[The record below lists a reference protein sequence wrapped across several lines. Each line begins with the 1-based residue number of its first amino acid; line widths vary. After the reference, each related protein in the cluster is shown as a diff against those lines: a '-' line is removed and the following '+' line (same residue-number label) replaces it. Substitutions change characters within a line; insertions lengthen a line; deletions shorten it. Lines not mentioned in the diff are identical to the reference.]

1 MMVQGGKMSEAEQQ
15 TSEIEVKS
23 KTSRPSRG
31 FGQRLAI
38 GLSSA
43 ICILLFQNCG
53 TDFVPL
59 DDSALSGLGKFV
71 CGSTLEETYGKTYQ
85 KFGQQNCVSCHG
97 GTQSPKFAL
106 TDPALAYAE
115 FVKTTAAN
123 FRTYALNPSHGG
135 AAGGPEH
142 EAALSIAE
150 TNFNSCKSGGG
161 EGDGAVITVRT
172 QPLPLTAT
180 AALQVRIFNN
190 LSGQLQLGSTNIG
203 AAQLDFQVRVDTA
216 INPPAYVIARPRLQ
230 TGTLPLRVKSMFVMI
245 NGVRIPTATTFISID
260 RTLAANT
267 TLANGTLAAGSAIFE
282 YPGAVPATDTVQ
294 FEFEILQAQ

>member
-1 MMVQGGKMSEAEQQ
+1 MSEAEQQ

-23 KTSRPSRG
+23 KSGRASRG

-43 ICILLFQNCG
+43 VCILLFQNCG

-59 DDSALSGLGKFV
+59 DNAALSGLGKFV
-71 CGSTLEETYGKTYQ
+71 CGSTLEETYAKTYQ
-85 KFGQQNCVSCHG
+85 KFAQQNCVSCHG
-97 GTQSPKFAL
+97 GTQAPRFAL
-106 TDPALAYAE
+106 GDPALAYAE
-115 FVKTTAAN
+115 FVKTTQTN

-142 EAALSIAE
+142 EAEVTTSE
-150 TNFNSCKSGGG
+150 TNFNSCKPSGGG
-161 EGDGAVITVRT
+161 GGLVITART

-203 AAQLDFQVRVDTA
+203 AAQLDFQVRVDTT

-230 TGTLPLRVKSMFVMI
+230 TGTLPLRVRAIYIMI
-245 NGVRIPTATTFISID
+245 NGVRIPTATAFMSID
-260 RTLAANT
+260 RTIAANT
-267 TLANGTLAAGSAIFE
+267 TLANGTLATGSAIFE

>member
-1 MMVQGGKMSEAEQQ
+1 MSEAEQQ

-23 KTSRPSRG
+23 KSSHSSRG

-71 CGSTLEETYGKTYQ
+71 CGSTLEETYAKTYQ

-97 GTQSPKFAL
+97 GAQAPRFAL
-106 TDPALAYAE
+106 GDPALAYAE
-115 FVKTTAAN
+115 FVKTTQSN

-142 EAALSIAE
+142 QEAIATAE
-150 TNFNSCKSGGG
+150 SNFNSCKPGGG
-161 EGDGAVITVRT
+161 GGGDGEVVITVRT
-172 QPLPLTAT
+172 QPLPLNAT
-180 AALQVRIFNN
+180 AALQVRLYNN
-190 LSGQLQLGSTNIG
+190 LAGQLQMGSTNLG
-203 AAQLDFQVRVDTA
+203 AAQLDFQVRVDTT

-230 TGTLPLRVKSMFVMI
+230 TGVSAIRVKSMFVLI
-245 NGVRIPTATTFISID
+245 NGVRIPTATAFMSID
-260 RTLAANT
+260 RTVAANT

-282 YPGAVPATDTVQ
+282 YPGAVPTTDTVQ
-294 FEFEILQAQ
+294 FEFEILEAQ